1 MMDLDIETMQANYEK
16 FQALNEKTGKRAE
29 NLKALIEKLGDRLVM
44 APSSERNEYFN
55 AFPGGLL
62 DHALKILEASYKV
75 TKGCGIEVSN
85 ESVILCSL
93 FSLIGKVGDDE
104 QDLYLPQDNNWR
116 KENLGENYKF
126 NDKLRHM
133 RTTHRSLYLLQ
144 KFGVELSYDEWMAIL
159 LADGLTD
166 DTRLYSMREP
176 SLALVISSANKLV
189 QARSREDNIPV
200 PF

>member
-1 MMDLDIETMQANYEK
+1 MDLDIEKMQADYDK
-16 FQALNEKTGKRAE
+16 FQALCEKVGPRSE
-29 NLKALIEKLGDRLVM
+29 NLKALIEKLGERLVM
-44 APSSERNEYFN
+44 SPSSDRNEYFN
-55 AFPGGLL
+55 SFPGGLL
-62 DHALKILEASYKV
+62 NHALKILESSYKIA
-75 TKGCGIEVSN
+75 KGCGIEVPN
-85 ESVILCSL
+85 ESIILCSL
-93 FSLIGKVGDDE
+93 FCLIGKVGDEKHDF
-104 QDLYLPQDNNWR
+104 YLPQDNNWR

-126 NDKLRHM
+126 NDKLPHM

-189 QARSREDNIPV
+189 QSRSREEDTAV
-200 PF
+200 SF

>member
-29 NLKALIEKLGDRLVM
+29 NLKALIDWVGDRLVM
-44 APSSERNEYFN
+44 CPSSERNEYFN
-55 AFPGGLL
+55 SYPGGLL
-62 DHALKILEASYKV
+62 DHALKILESSYKIA
-75 TKGCGIEVSN
+75 KGCGIEVSN
-85 ESVILCSL
+85 ESIILCSL
-93 FSLIGKVGDDE
+93 FCLIGKVGDEKHDF
-104 QDLYLPQDNNWR
+104 YLPQDNNWR

-126 NDKLRHM
+126 NDKLPHM

-144 KFGVELSYDEWMAIL
+144 KFGVELSYEEWMAIL

-189 QARSREDNIPV
+189 QARSRETDIPV
-200 PF
+200 SF

>member
-1 MMDLDIETMQANYEK
+1 MDLDIEKMQADYEK
-16 FQALNEKTGKRAE
+16 FKALTGKTGKRAKQL
-29 NLKALIEKLGDRLVM
+29 NALIDKLGERLVM

-55 AFPGGLL
+55 SFAGGFL

-75 TKGCGIEVSN
+75 AKGCNIEVSK

-93 FSLIGKVGDDE
+93 FCLIGKVGDDE
-104 QDLYLPQDNNWR
+104 QDLYLPQDNKWR
-116 KENLGENYKF
+116 KGNLGENYKF
-126 NDKLRHM
+126 NDNLRHM

-144 KFGVELSYDEWMAIL
+144 KFGVEVNYDEWMAIL

-189 QARSREDNIPV
+189 QARSREASIPV

>member
-1 MMDLDIETMQANYEK
+1 MDLDIEKMQADYEK
-16 FQALNEKTGKRAE
+16 FKALAGKTGKRAKQL
-29 NLKALIEKLGDRLVM
+29 NLLIDKLGERLVM

-55 AFPGGLL
+55 SFAGGFL

-75 TKGCGIEVSN
+75 AKGCNIEVSK

-93 FSLIGKVGDDE
+93 FCLIGKVGDDE
-104 QDLYLPQDNNWR
+104 QDLYLPQDNKWR
-116 KENLGENYKF
+116 KDNLGENYKF

-133 RTTHRSLYLLQ
+133 RATHRSLYLLQ
-144 KFGVELSYDEWMAIL
+144 KFGVKISYDEWMAIL